1 MATEE
6 AKKCITLQDLRKLMK
21 GHPSKAKVQLRVTD
35 SDDGVTT
42 IFAQHAFVTWDAEEG
57 EYVLQLEADAS
68 HALPRGVRG
77 RRSVSRGRGG
87 R

>member
-6 AKKCITLQDLRKLMK
+6 AKKCITFQDLRKLMK
-21 GHPSKAKVQLRVTD
+21 LMRGKVKVQLRVTD
-35 SDDGVTT
+35 SDEGVTT

-68 HALPRGVRG
+68 HALPRGG
-77 RRSVSRGRGG
+77 
-87 R
+87 